1 MEIDHLLLEAI
12 AGQIGQRRF
21 EMWFGDRTRFAFR
34 DQHLLVGAPSE
45 FLRDFLKKSFRHIIA
60 EACERLY
67 GKSWPMEFVV
77 GDLSDVVSAAAESAP
92 AESVRKAAVQD
103 DAGSAA
109 SVPVALLT
117 LPESEEPKAVEETK
131 EAGSAKLF
139 ENAVASAEIR
149 NGLRR
154 AEGERNIESG
164 VSPQDRRNVENGAF
178 QRLDLTSRS
187 IRLVESEQPAEAAG
201 GPEPVVE
208 VIDGYNVV
216 SPAAYRRNNRTQPG
230 VGRRFASLGDFLPGV
245 SNDLPKKMAEISVL
259 QPGVFNPLFFY
270 GSTSVGKTHLAEGI
284 YSAYRAD
291 GKRKP
296 PLFLT
301 ADRFTSLFT
310 AQFARNGEAERGFR
324 RRFADIS
331 LLVIDDLHFFRKEMK
346 STQAELIG
354 LIDLLKRQGVQM
366 VFTADRPLGELTE
379 LRSELLSRL
388 EGGIVCEIKPADRE
402 TLLGVFQKMA
412 ADRGLTVPPEVARL
426 VVSRFAAHARQLSGA
441 LNRLHLAFLATGR
454 PITVETAE
462 EALADLSRQTRRM
475 VRLEEI
481 ERVVAEMFGIEPNA
495 LRSKSRAREY
505 SCPRMLAMWLARKHT
520 RSALSEIGRYFNR
533 NHSTV
538 ISAQRRVDEWL
549 SSGEETPFGGSRRSI
564 VETVETIERV
574 LVGTN

>member
-34 DQHLLVGAPSE
+34 DHRLLVGAPSE

-77 GDLSDVVSAAAESAP
+77 GDLSDV
-92 AESVRKAAVQD
+92 
-103 DAGSAA
+103 AA
-109 SVPVALLT
+109 SESGQTESERPAAPVALLT
-117 LPESEEPKAVEETK
+117 LPDAEELNEAEEPKFLDNNVPTAA
-131 EAGSAKLF
+131 AG
-139 ENAVASAEIR
+139 
-149 NGLRR
+149 
-154 AEGERNIESG
+154 
-164 VSPQDRRNVENGAF
+164 NGALPRRRTEDGRNAENNAS
-178 QRLDLTSRS
+178 QRLDLTNRS
-187 IRLVESEQPAEAAG
+187 IRLVEYEPTETSD

-208 VIDGYNVV
+208 VINGYNVV
-216 SPAAYRRNNRTQPG
+216 SPASYRRNNRTQPG
-230 VGRRFASLGDFLPGV
+230 AGRRFASLGDFLPGV
-245 SNDLPKKMAEISVL
+245 TNELPKKMAEISVL

-291 GKRKP
+291 GRRKP

-301 ADRFTSLFT
+301 ADQFTSLFT
-310 AQFARNGEAERGFR
+310 AQFSRSGDAERGFR

-354 LIDLLKRQGVQM
+354 LIDLLKRQGVQL

-388 EGGIVCEIKPADRE
+388 ESGIVCEIKPADRE

-412 ADRGLTVPPEVARL
+412 ADRGLVVPPEVARL

-441 LNRLHLAFLATGR
+441 LNRLHLAHLATSR

-462 EALADLSRQTRRM
+462 EALADLTRQSRRM

-520 RSALSEIGRYFNR
+520 RSALSEIGRHFNR

-549 SSGEETPFGGSRRSI
+549 SSGEEAPFGGSHRSI
-564 VETVETIERV
+564 AETVETIERV